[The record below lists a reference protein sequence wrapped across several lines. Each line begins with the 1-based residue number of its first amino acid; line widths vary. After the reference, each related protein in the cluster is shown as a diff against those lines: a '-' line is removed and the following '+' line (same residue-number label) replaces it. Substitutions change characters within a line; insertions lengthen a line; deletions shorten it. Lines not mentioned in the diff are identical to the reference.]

1 MSSNAVVDLSPAYL
15 AVAEELRS
23 NPGQWKAYESRGNCV
38 ILAGPGSG
46 KTKVLTVKM
55 ARILAEDM
63 QRPRGIACLTFNSEC
78 VRELERRLD
87 RLGVQKTDNVFI
99 GTVHAFCLKNIIL
112 PFANLAGL
120 SLPSP
125 LCVATLNER
134 QRLFQRALAKE
145 ISADEPPYRWQTR
158 FDRYRRTYLDRESSQ
173 WMTGDEQ
180 LARLIERYEGLLHRE
195 GLIDFDVMVLV
206 GLRLIEQH
214 AWVRKAMR
222 ARFPILVVDEYQ
234 DLGLPLHRIVLK
246 LCIDAG
252 IRLLAV
258 GDPDQSIYGFTG
270 ASPELLKELSAMEG
284 IEVVRLRFNYRSGKT
299 IVAASEVV
307 LGETRG
313 YVPKGERTGTIDF
326 YECPGGI
333 EEQARLICSTIV
345 PDAIKRPPGRALG
358 DVAVLYLDKNDGNV
372 IAEHA
377 RASGMKFIRIDR
389 GAPYPKTTLIR
400 WLEDC
405 SAWCSG
411 GWKIGTPR
419 LSSLVGTWFGFN
431 RTLQTEPELRA
442 LRLLLS
448 RFLFSHRS
456 PRCLLRDWLD
466 EFNGACL
473 GQTIERESTIRDEVE
488 AFAQLCK
495 ACEKDGKLE
504 NFTVA
509 AFGGQAGSSDHL
521 NLITLHSAKGL
532 EFDVVILMGMEQ
544 GRMPSWAATTPE
556 AKREP
561 RRLFYVGLTRA
572 RHEVHMTYSGW
583 TVNQYGR
590 RFDNGPS
597 EFLLE
602 VKKML
607 KA

>member
-87 RLGVQKTDNVFI
+87 RLSVKKTDNVFI

-195 GLIDFDVMVLV
+195 GLIDFDDMVLV
-206 GLRLIEQH
+206 GLRIIEEH

-270 ASPELLKELSAMEG
+270 ANPELLKELSAMEG
-284 IEVVRLRFNYRSGKT
+284 IEVVRLRFNYLRQRSLSVKH
-299 IVAASEVV
+299 VV
-307 LGETRG
+307 TCQRG
-313 YVPKGERTGTIDF
+313 NARGQSTFTSVPG
-326 YECPGGI
+326 
-333 EEQARLICSTIV
+333 V
-345 PDAIKRPPGRALG
+345 
-358 DVAVLYLDKNDGNV
+358 
-372 IAEHA
+372 
-377 RASGMKFIRIDR
+377 
-389 GAPYPKTTLIR
+389 
-400 WLEDC
+400 
-405 SAWCSG
+405 
-411 GWKIGTPR
+411 
-419 LSSLVGTWFGFN
+419 
-431 RTLQTEPELRA
+431 
-442 LRLLLS
+442 
-448 RFLFSHRS
+448 
-456 PRCLLRDWLD
+456 
-466 EFNGACL
+466 
-473 GQTIERESTIRDEVE
+473 
-488 AFAQLCK
+488 
-495 ACEKDGKLE
+495 
-504 NFTVA
+504 
-509 AFGGQAGSSDHL
+509 
-521 NLITLHSAKGL
+521 
-532 EFDVVILMGMEQ
+532 
-544 GRMPSWAATTPE
+544 
-556 AKREP
+556 
-561 RRLFYVGLTRA
+561 
-572 RHEVHMTYSGW
+572 
-583 TVNQYGR
+583 
-590 RFDNGPS
+590 
-597 EFLLE
+597 
-602 VKKML
+602 
-607 KA
+607 